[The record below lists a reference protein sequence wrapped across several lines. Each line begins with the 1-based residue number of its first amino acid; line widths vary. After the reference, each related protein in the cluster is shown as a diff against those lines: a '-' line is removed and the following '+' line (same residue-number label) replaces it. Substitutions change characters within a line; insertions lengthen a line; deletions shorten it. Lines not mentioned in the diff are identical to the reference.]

1 MQGSNPVLLVKNK
14 YKYYDMKVKVLD
26 DIPKTSRW
34 YQLPIRVVKSQEWA
48 WNEVLEPRL
57 DSSAAQSA

>member
-1 MQGSNPVLLVKNK
+1 
-14 YKYYDMKVKVLD
+14 MKVKVLD
-26 DIPKTSRW
+26 DISKNFPLVS
-34 YQLPIRVVKSQEWA
+34 KSLEWA